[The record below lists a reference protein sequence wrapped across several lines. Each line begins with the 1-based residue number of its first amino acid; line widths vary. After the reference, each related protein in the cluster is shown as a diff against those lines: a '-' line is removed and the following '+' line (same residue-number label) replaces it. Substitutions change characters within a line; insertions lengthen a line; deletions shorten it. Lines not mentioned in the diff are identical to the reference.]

1 MKMKYQFG
9 NKDLFSIL
17 CAAVV
22 LTFSANSFAA
32 VDADAAKLLARE
44 NSCFKCHGIE
54 KPKDGPAYTAV
65 AAKYRGKADAEAK
78 LIHHITS
85 GEMAKF
91 PDGHQEAHK
100 NIKDKASPACLLY
113 TSPSP
118 RDGLLSR

>member
-1 MKMKYQFG
+1 MKFQFDIKAFLG
-9 NKDLFSIL
+9 IL
-17 CAAVV
+17 GTAVV

-32 VDADAAKLLARE
+32 VDADAAKQLARE

-65 AAKYRGKADAEAK
+65 AAKYRGKTDAEAK

-91 PDGHQEAHK
+91 PDGHEEAHK
-100 NIKDKASPACLLY
+100 NIKDKASPEQIKNLV
-113 TSPSP
+113 
-118 RDGLLSR
+118 DWILSL